1 MIQDKIQSLQI
12 RHRELDE
19 QVKKGYSNYL
29 DDPSLHKL
37 KQEKLYIKDQIEKL
51 SKQI

>member
-1 MIQDKIQSLQI
+1 MLQDKIESLKSK
-12 RHRELDE
+12 HRELDE
-19 QVKKGYSNYL
+19 QIKKGYSNYL

-37 KQEKLYIKDQIEKL
+37 KQEKLYIRDQIEKL

>member
-1 MIQDKIQSLQI
+1 MIQDKLKSLQI
-12 RHRELDE
+12 KHRELDE
-19 QVKKGYSNYL
+19 QVKRGYSNYL